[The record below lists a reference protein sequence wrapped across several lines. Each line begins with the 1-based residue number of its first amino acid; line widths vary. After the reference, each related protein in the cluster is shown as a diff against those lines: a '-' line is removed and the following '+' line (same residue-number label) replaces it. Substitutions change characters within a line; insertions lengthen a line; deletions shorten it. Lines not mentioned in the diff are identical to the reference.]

1 MEDIKHD
8 RMANVL
14 RKALQNEFGVA
25 NDEDIEVYDINESPG
40 SGVSDNF
47 GGELKLVKFKFNIR
61 NQQQGNPGKQEI
73 RYPPQCPSTKNVA
86 VNHLEPYKASSNI
99 SKEHSYFVKSLPKN
113 QLVKD
118 MLESVI

>member
-14 RKALQNEFGVA
+14 RKALQNEFGVE

-47 GGELKLVKFKFNIR
+47 GGELKLVKFKFKIR
-61 NQQQGNPGKQEI
+61 NQQQE
-73 RYPPQCPSTKNVA
+73 
-86 VNHLEPYKASSNI
+86 
-99 SKEHSYFVKSLPKN
+99 KEHSYFVKSLPKN
-113 QLVKD
+113 PLVKD